1 MSKHFDGNTT
11 SEEVCSTFANQIQGK
26 TFLITGTSAK
36 GLGAKYA
43 TVLARHSPSQL
54 ILVSRSQT
62 KVDPVIEDIRSIDPN
77 VTVKFVPCELSDQ
90 DSVRAAAETILAD
103 EGIPK
108 IDVMINNA
116 GVMALERYTLDK
128 HGVELQLS
136 SNHVG
141 HFLLTNLLLP
151 KILSAG
157 EGGAR
162 IINLTSLGHRI
173 GPFRHDDP
181 NFSDGAAYDPWS
193 AYGQSKTANV
203 LFTVEL
209 ARRLGSRGVQAF
221 AVHPGLIVTT
231 GLGVHVDLSTLAAD
245 TAAAAEKNNP
255 GLPWSVD
262 GQAKSDSQGA
272 SSTLVAAL
280 SPDLATQSPAYIQ
293 DCQVGEPLPYAV
305 DAEKAKKLWA
315 YSEKVVGQKFDF

>member
-1 MSKHFDGNTT
+1 MSNHFDHTT
-11 SEEVCSTFANQIQGK
+11 SSEEVCSTFADQIKGK
-26 TFLITGTSAK
+26 TFVITGTSAK

-43 TVLARHSPSQL
+43 TVLAKHAPRQL
-54 ILVSRSQT
+54 ILVSRSQA
-62 KVDPVIEDIRSIDPN
+62 KVDPVIEEIRSTDPN

-90 DSVRAAAETILAD
+90 DSVRAAAKTILAD
-103 EGIPK
+103 DGIPK
-108 IDVMINNA
+108 IDVLINNA
-116 GVMALERYTLDK
+116 GVMALERYTVDK

-151 KILSAG
+151 KILSSA
-157 EGGAR
+157 GAR
-162 IINLTSLGHRI
+162 IVNLTSLGHRL

-181 NFSDGAAYDPWS
+181 NFGDGAAYDPWS

-209 ARRLGSRGVQAF
+209 ARRLGDQVSAF

-231 GLGVHVDLSTLAAD
+231 GLGVHVDLANLAAD

-255 GLPWSVD
+255 GIPWSVE
-262 GQAKSDSQGA
+262 GQAMKSDSQGA
-272 SSTLVAAL
+272 ASALVAAL
-280 SPDLATQSPAYIQ
+280 RPDLAARSPAYME
-293 DCQVGEPLPYAV
+293 DCQVAEPLPYAV
-305 DAEKAKKLWA
+305 DAEGARKLWA
-315 YSEKVVGQKFDF
+315 WSEEVVGQKFDY